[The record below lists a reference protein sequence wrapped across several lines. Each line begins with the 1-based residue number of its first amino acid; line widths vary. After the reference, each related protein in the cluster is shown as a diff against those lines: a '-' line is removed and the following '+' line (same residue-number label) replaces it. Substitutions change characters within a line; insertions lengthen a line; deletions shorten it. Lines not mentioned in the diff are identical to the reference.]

1 MKNMQM
7 RNNSISAEPSMDS
20 RSKAN
25 LEGLPGTDDRRHA
38 SAMKSKY
45 TTIDPYND
53 VNLDHTV
60 PNHVYRQNR
69 LLDNGNGGYAASK
82 RHYYDSPTGSDSLA
96 YKVMRNEQEN

>member
-1 MKNMQM
+1 
-7 RNNSISAEPSMDS
+7 
-20 RSKAN
+20 
-25 LEGLPGTDDRRHA
+25 
-38 SAMKSKY
+38 MKSKY

-96 YKVMRNEQEN
+96 YKVMRNE